1 MIPLETKDCK
11 KNVRK
16 PIVCRKK
23 SCYTVLIRY
32 CVVLC
37 ESKGVVKQQ
46 KRLSQELEKE
56 KGWIEMNSEDRKKLR
71 KQKHR
76 IMMMRLWL
84 PVALV
89 VVLIAGLTAG
99 GIALSLGQT
108 KSVAEQGETKEA
120 DTKEASNESKSDDSD
135 GDKSQNQ
142 DQENQTGESNSEAQ
156 TEAAGT
162 GENAEPQTGAESD
175 PSGNDNANQP
185 EDGNYSVEQADFDEF
200 ITNLDEAVAANADYL
215 KLGSEN
221 LTVTLAEL
229 KTYDRT
235 HLTETQAKTY
245 DAVLD
250 ALNDEIEGEQYASV
264 AAAANGAALC
274 SVEGGVDYYNY
285 ILQKYSGI
293 DGTWETFRSTLADEA
308 NANHDAMVSLQA
320 ADSSLQMVVAS
331 FTKNAPD
338 TEYAYDTVTASS
350 SALKK
355 NLACSGFTDGWTEF
369 GIIRA
374 YLNDERFDD
383 AMKQY
388 LIASTRMT
396 YALYGVADISVH
408 AGGWGEA
415 EVIDLCNQYFGE
427 ASTDEYGTSV
437 YNMVVT
443 NPGRYAAASLD
454 YLQITEIEATMAA
467 QQGED
472 YSEANLLDLL
482 FNQGPAD
489 FRVLRSWVGLQ

>member
-1 MIPLETKDCK
+1 MLYCAY
-11 KNVRK
+11 RLM
-16 PIVCRKK
+16 CRFMQ
-23 SCYTVLIRY
+23 
-32 CVVLC
+32 
-37 ESKGVVKQQ
+37 KQRSGKAA

-84 PVALV
+84 PVVLV

-108 KSVAEQGETKEA
+108 KSVAKQEKQ
-120 DTKEASNESKSDDSD
+120 EASTKKASD
-135 GDKSQNQ
+135 GAESDKSQNQ
-142 DQENQTGESNSEAQ
+142 TGDGNSEDMTNELQ
-156 TEAAGT
+156 TEAAGSN
-162 GENAEPQTGAESD
+162 ENAEAQTGAESD
-175 PSGNDNANQP
+175 PSGNGNADQSD
-185 EDGNYSVEQADFDEF
+185 DGNYEVEQSDFDEF
-200 ITNLDEAVAANADYL
+200 ITNLEEAVAANADYL
-215 KLGSEN
+215 KLGNEN

-235 HLTETQAKTY
+235 HLTDSQAKTY
-245 DAVLD
+245 DVVLD
-250 ALNDEIEGEQYASV
+250 ALNYEMEGEQYASV
-264 AAAANGAALC
+264 AEAADGVALC
-274 SVEGGVDYYNY
+274 SIEGGVDYYNY
-285 ILQKYSGI
+285 ILKKYSGI

-308 NANHDAMVSLQA
+308 NTNHDTMTSLSA
-320 ADSSLQMVVAS
+320 ADSTLQMVSAS
-331 FTKNAPD
+331 FTKSAPD
-338 TEYAYDTVTASS
+338 TEYAYDTVSASS
-350 SALKK
+350 SVLKK
-355 NLACSGFTDGWTEF
+355 SLACSGFTDGWTEF
-369 GIIRA
+369 GVIRA

-415 EVIDLCNQYFGE
+415 EVIDLCNQYFGD
-427 ASTDEYGTSV
+427 ASTDDYGTNV
-437 YNMVVT
+437 YNMVLA
-443 NPGRYAAASLD
+443 NPGRYVAATID

-467 QQGED
+467 QQGEN